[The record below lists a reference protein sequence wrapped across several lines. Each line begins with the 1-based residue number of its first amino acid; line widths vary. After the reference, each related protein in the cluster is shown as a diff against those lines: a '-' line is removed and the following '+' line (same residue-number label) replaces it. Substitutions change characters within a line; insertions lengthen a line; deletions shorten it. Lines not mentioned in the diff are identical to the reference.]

1 MIKINWDIDK
11 KFKTFK
17 DLFTILN
24 KSKLE
29 HHILRNNINIMNS
42 PLRSFS
48 IKRKN
53 ESILSLKNVDSF
65 YKTEKLIKG
74 ISKSQDLGNI

>member
-1 MIKINWDIDK
+1 
-11 KFKTFK
+11 
-17 DLFTILN
+17 
-24 KSKLE
+24 
-29 HHILRNNINIMNS
+29 MNS

-74 ISKSQDLGNI
+74 KSKSQNLENI

>member
-1 MIKINWDIDK
+1 M
-11 KFKTFK
+11 
-17 DLFTILN
+17 N

-53 ESILSLKNVDSF
+53 ESILSLKNVDSLN
-65 YKTEKLIKG
+65 KTEKLIKG
-74 ISKSQDLGNI
+74 KSKSQDLGNI